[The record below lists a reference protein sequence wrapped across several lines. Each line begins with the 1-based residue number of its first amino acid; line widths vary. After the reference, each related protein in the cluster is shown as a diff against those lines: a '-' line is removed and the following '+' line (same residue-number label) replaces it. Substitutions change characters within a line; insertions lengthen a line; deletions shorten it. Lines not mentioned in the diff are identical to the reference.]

1 MKKYYKCVVYLK
13 SLEDASVILMVAPAS
28 YQKKGGGGVHF
39 KWNMLSFT
47 NVCCYFNHLCSW
59 NTLLVIGVVLRE
71 QGSAVT
77 EDQDRLLRVD
87 QRFTSFTSWNL
98 DKPPSADDKLNKAMQ
113 WIDIAKAVS
122 NAKCNYICHVGGI
135 LWLNCK
141 CACYL
146 LATGFQEYVLPMV

>member
-1 MKKYYKCVVYLK
+1 MCAVK
-13 SLEDASVILMVAPAS
+13 SVILII
-28 YQKKGGGGVHF
+28 YVHG
-39 KWNMLSFT
+39 
-47 NVCCYFNHLCSW
+47 
-59 NTLLVIGVVLRE
+59 TLLVIGVVLRE

-122 NAKCNYICHVGGI
+122 MPNATIFVMLGV
-135 LWLNCK
+135 
-141 CACYL
+141 
-146 LATGFQEYVLPMV
+146 FFD